1 MTILVN
7 NSHHLLAQLSVE
19 PVFGWVALVPLA
31 VVLLASLWLTL
42 SSPGLSWKARWLL
55 SLLRFLAMLVLLIGW
70 LRPAVISNREKES
83 AGAIAVLIDRSQSMV
98 LPSDVSDRTRWEIER
113 EVWTAIQ
120 TSTKLKIG
128 QTVLV
133 PYFYDGELAAV
144 SSDDLPEL
152 TNVFDKPPAGRI
164 TDLGGAL
171 SKIGRLQLDPPLR
184 GAIVLGDGVQ
194 TLIPAPVDASLAAR
208 QMAQLD
214 QPILLVGIGPRGEQ
228 GLIKDVAI
236 EGIPE
241 QMTAFV
247 NKELTVPLV
256 VNAQGMQNVPIKI
269 ELTLRASG
277 KTASKVGEREVL
289 ATKPSEK
296 LAIEFA
302 VKVPTEGEYLLEATA
317 TVNAR
322 EQNKSNN
329 QLMSFVTVR
338 EGGVRILYLAGQPL
352 PEQKFLRRS
361 LEESRD
367 FATEY
372 LLWPERDR
380 RKWPMDLGV
389 DLQQFDVIIID
400 DIAAT
405 AFSDTAGQEIVARVK
420 RGAGI
425 LFLGGYRSF
434 DAGGY
439 GRSPLASLIPMK
451 LRNQAYVW
459 GAPKDLDLQIMGD
472 VSLRPTLPHPIT
484 TLATEPDN
492 TRIWRQLKPLQ
503 GMNRF
508 GELSRSPG
516 VVVLLEGPNGEPAL
530 VTGEVGNGRV
540 LAFAGDST
548 WRWHLAGQI
557 KEHQQFWRQVLLWLV
572 RRDSLT
578 EGFRLELDRRRWL
591 LDEQPELMIEWF
603 GGSENAPM
611 PSDIKLELSRDGAW
625 LQNLSS
631 TPVSDA
637 SRKSGI
643 AGLDK
648 AGLYR
653 VALTATS
660 ASGENFQAE
669 TAFIVRDESRELAQS
684 GADWRMMNNIVSA
697 NKAAGGQLVL
707 PEEIGLALDWL
718 RNRQDATKVVTVEKR
733 RLGDAAWDAWLYL
746 ALFCLLMS
754 IEWGL
759 RKSWQLP

>member
-1 MTILVN
+1 MTLLAN
-7 NSHHLLAQLSVE
+7 NTHHLLAQLSVE

-55 SLLRFLAMLVLLIGW
+55 SLLRFLAMLVLLVGW

-83 AGAIAVLIDRSQSMV
+83 AGAIAVLIDRSQSMI
-98 LPSDVSDRTRWEIER
+98 LPSDVSDRTRWDIER

-120 TSTKLKIG
+120 TSTDLKIG

-133 PYFYDGELAAV
+133 PYFYDGELAAAG
-144 SSDDLPEL
+144 SDDLPDL
-152 TNVFDKPPAGRI
+152 AKVFDRPPAGRI

-171 SKIGRLQLDPPLR
+171 SKIGSLQLDPPLR

-194 TLIPAPVDASLAAR
+194 TLIPSPVDASLAAR

-214 QPILLVGIGPRGEQ
+214 QPILIVGIGPRGEQ
-228 GLIKDVAI
+228 GQIKDVAI

-247 NKELTVPLV
+247 KKELTVPLV
-256 VNAQGMQNVPIKI
+256 VNAQGMQNVPVSI
-269 ELTLRASG
+269 ELTFRASG
-277 KTASKVGEREVL
+277 KPPRTVGKREVL

-296 LAIEFA
+296 LALEFT
-302 VKVPTEGEYLLEATA
+302 VVVPEEGEYLLEATA
-317 TVNAR
+317 TVNTR

-405 AFSDTAGQEIVARVK
+405 AFSDAASQEIISRVK

-439 GRSPLASLIPMK
+439 GRSPLAALIPMK

-459 GAPKDLDLQIMGD
+459 DAPKDLDLQITGD
-472 VSLRPTLPHPIT
+472 VPLLPVLPHDIT
-484 TLATEPDN
+484 RLATEPDN

-516 VVVLLEGPNGEPAL
+516 VLVLLEGPNREPAL

-557 KEHQQFWRQVLLWLV
+557 KEHQQFWRQALLWLV
-572 RRDSLT
+572 RRDNLT
-578 EGFRLELDRRRWL
+578 EGFRLVLDRRRLL

-603 GGSENAPM
+603 GGSSNKPM
-611 PSDIKLELSRDGAW
+611 PGEVKIELSRDGTW
-625 LQNLSS
+625 LKNMSS
-631 TPVSDA
+631 TPISND
-637 SRKSGI
+637 SRKSTI
-643 AGLDK
+643 TGLDT

-653 VALTATS
+653 VALTATNS
-660 ASGENFQAE
+660 NGKSYQSE

-684 GADWRMMNNIVSA
+684 AADWRMMNNIVSA
-697 NKAAGGQLVL
+697 NQAAGGQLVL
-707 PEEIGLALDWL
+707 PEEIGVALDWL
-718 RNRQDATKVVTVEKR
+718 RERQEATKVVTVEKR

-746 ALFCLLMS
+746 VLFCLLMS